1 MILYAW
7 NKLVVYAWILN
18 VVKFKAWDRVSPR
31 LLTVTDMFRS
41 WRCDLISVVLAPMV
55 VWTPQDWVRS
65 FPFLFYLVLKLLWLK
80 YWYLSSKVCVFF
92 LHQTWSLG
100 GTLTW
105 IIFCPNPWWLLCRI
119 PGGKLSRLKQGVLG
133 NPVEGCPCPDRLTDS
148 AFDLVSNMKVV
159 MLSHDHIPFLYQFI
173 LLTREL
179 NVHQS
184 SVALWVASHILLRSQ
199 QPSWSVTK
207 YTLLEGITY
216 KHVNAQKGRGG
227 VIIKV
232 LRWFKNFTANF
243 HLHLRYMDQ
252 LLCYNNNGTHL
263 LSQISYLM
271 RFFLNSCQTL
281 LLF

>member
-1 MILYAW
+1 M
-7 NKLVVYAWILN
+7 
-18 VVKFKAWDRVSPR
+18 DSPR
-31 LLTVTDMFRS
+31 LGQ
-41 WRCDLISVVLAPMV
+41 II
-55 VWTPQDWVRS
+55 
-65 FPFLFYLVLKLLWLK
+65 PFLILSSPKTKKCFK

-179 NVHQS
+179 DVHQS

-207 YTLLEGITY
+207 YPLLEGITC
-216 KHVNAQKGRGG
+216 KPVNAQKGRGG